1 MLLSVLWFEKHMIP
15 CPYKHYLGI
24 DCPGCGMQRSVIE
37 LLKGNFVE
45 SFQAY
50 PPLIPLMILLLFLGL
65 HLKFKFKRGAQIV
78 KYLFIFVV
86 AIISINYIFKLIT

>member
-1 MLLSVLWFEKHMIP
+1 MLLFVSWLEKNLIP

-24 DCPGCGMQRSVIE
+24 DCPGCGMQRSIIE

-50 PPLIPLMILLLFLGL
+50 PALIPLMILLLFLGL
-65 HLKFKFKRGAQIV
+65 HLKFKFTHGAQIV

-86 AIISINYIFKLIT
+86 SIVVINYIFKLIT